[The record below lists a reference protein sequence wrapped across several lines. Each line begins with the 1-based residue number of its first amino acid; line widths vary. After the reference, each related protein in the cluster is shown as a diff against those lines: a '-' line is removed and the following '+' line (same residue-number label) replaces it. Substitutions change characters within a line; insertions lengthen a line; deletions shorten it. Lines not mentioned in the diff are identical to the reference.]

1 MDRILLSLC
10 SITLTIII
18 NMPLP
23 TKNELSTIPEE
34 LIAGRTLLQSL
45 THYFPSRNRST
56 ERGIDN
62 RYVLNFLFSEDVV
75 HEFPVALI
83 TSPYLDSY
91 NDQSLIE
98 YFLPYLKSTVSPFCF
113 PHLQIKAMS
122 VAGVSGNE
130 EDQDVI
136 NLLRDLAH
144 FLLNSSTRP
153 IDYTVGHEL
162 FLTLLLAM
170 RRGYI
175 ETERFPEITANVI
188 SYYCILPSSYPKGTR
203 FDSVNESSKWIA
215 EIFDDSDDRLRDMR
229 AITEVIGI
237 VLGIKEVESTINS
250 KVSPEVSEIVMEV
263 GECERFDLSNS
274 FESTTSRCCRCF
286 ETCCWRSISTRTT
299 TSRSTSSRSC
309 STA

>member
-1 MDRILLSLC
+1 
-10 SITLTIII
+10 
-18 NMPLP
+18 
-23 TKNELSTIPEE
+23 
-34 LIAGRTLLQSL
+34 
-45 THYFPSRNRST
+45 
-56 ERGIDN
+56 
-62 RYVLNFLFSEDVV
+62 
-75 HEFPVALI
+75 
-83 TSPYLDSY
+83 
-91 NDQSLIE
+91 
-98 YFLPYLKSTVSPFCF
+98 
-113 PHLQIKAMS
+113 MS

-203 FDSVNESSKWIA
+203 FDTLNESSKWIA

-250 KVSPEVSEIVMEV
+250 KVSSEVSEIVMEV
-263 GECERFDLSNS
+263 RVDEGLN
-274 FESTTSRCCRCF
+274 
-286 ETCCWRSISTRTT
+286 
-299 TSRSTSSRSC
+299 
-309 STA
+309 A

>member
-1 MDRILLSLC
+1 MSERQSICAEFSVFGACGARIPRRIDRFAVSRFLRRSIAHRVLLPLSRIHGFSFSLR
-10 SITLTIII
+10 II
-18 NMPLP
+18 
-23 TKNELSTIPEE
+23 
-34 LIAGRTLLQSL
+34 
-45 THYFPSRNRST
+45 
-56 ERGIDN
+56 
-62 RYVLNFLFSEDVV
+62 V
-75 HEFPVALI
+75 
-83 TSPYLDSY
+83 
-91 NDQSLIE
+91 
-98 YFLPYLKSTVSPFCF
+98 
-113 PHLQIKAMS
+113 QIRAMS

-188 SYYCILPSSYPKGTR
+188 SYYCILPSSYPRGTR
-203 FDSVNESSKWIA
+203 FDALNESSKWIA

-237 VLGIKEVESTINS
+237 VLGINEVESTINS
-250 KVSPEVSEIVMEV
+250 KVSSEVSEIVMEV
-263 GECERFDLSNS
+263 GV
-274 FESTTSRCCRCF
+274 
-286 ETCCWRSISTRTT
+286 
-299 TSRSTSSRSC
+299 
-309 STA
+309 

>member
-1 MDRILLSLC
+1 M
-10 SITLTIII
+10 
-18 NMPLP
+18 
-23 TKNELSTIPEE
+23 
-34 LIAGRTLLQSL
+34 
-45 THYFPSRNRST
+45 
-56 ERGIDN
+56 
-62 RYVLNFLFSEDVV
+62 
-75 HEFPVALI
+75 
-83 TSPYLDSY
+83 
-91 NDQSLIE
+91 
-98 YFLPYLKSTVSPFCF
+98 
-113 PHLQIKAMS
+113 
-122 VAGVSGNE
+122 
-130 EDQDVI
+130 I